1 MSEAS
6 KRGNLPPDINTV
18 LEIVNRQQEII
29 ENLVRMNK
37 STLDLLSQH
46 INVEEYELTLSH
58 ILDGDDLPFN

>member
-1 MSEAS
+1 M
-6 KRGNLPPDINTV
+6 NMV

-37 STLDLLSQH
+37 ITLDLLSQH

-58 ILDGDDLPFN
+58 ILDGDDLPFD